1 MVLWLRNEKGTAH
14 LPLAPMAIVKDN
26 SEHCNQLG
34 PILCKCFHC
43 WCFFMVTNYF
53 DAVLQ
58 KSRLHF
64 CLIVDLFGDILDFG
78 NTVKL
83 VRLAL
88 RKASYD

>member
-1 MVLWLRNEKGTAH
+1 
-14 LPLAPMAIVKDN
+14 
-26 SEHCNQLG
+26 
-34 PILCKCFHC
+34 
-43 WCFFMVTNYF
+43 MVTNYF